1 MDKLLIRGGNRLQG
15 ELRASGAKN
24 SALKMFAAA
33 LLADGPVTISNV
45 PHLRDITTMIEL
57 LGSLGVEVVIDEKMN
72 VEIHANTIKR
82 FRAPYELVRTMRA
95 SFNVLGPMLAHYGQ
109 AEVSLP
115 GGCAIGP
122 RPVDQHLLGLKALGA
137 NIVMKEGYVHAS
149 VDGRLKGAHII
160 FDICTVGGTEHIM
173 MTATL
178 AEGQTILENCAR
190 EPEIVDLANCLNSMG
205 ADVQGAGTDT
215 ITINGV
221 ESLSGCHHRVI
232 ADRVETGTYLI
243 AAAATGGKVK
253 IRDANPEHL
262 EVLISKL
269 REAGAVISIG
279 DDWIELDMDGRRPQA
294 VSLVTAPYPAFPT
307 DLQAQI
313 IALNSVAKGTST
325 IKETIF
331 ENRFMHVHEMN
342 RMGAKIRLEG
352 NNTTAIVEGVEKL
365 AGAPVMANDL
375 RASVSLVIAGLI
387 AEGETIVDR
396 IYHIDR
402 GYEQVEEKLKNLGAD
417 IKRLAA
423 SPDART

>member
-1 MDKLLIRGGNRLQG
+1 MDKLLIRGGNRLEG

-33 LLADGPVTISNV
+33 LLADGPVAISNV

-57 LGSLGVEVVIDEKMN
+57 LGFLGVEVVINEKMD

-82 FRAPYELVRTMRA
+82 FRAPYELVKTMRA

-122 RPVDQHLLGLKALGA
+122 RPVDQHLLGLEALGA
-137 NIVMKEGYVHAS
+137 NIEMVEGYVNAS
-149 VDGRLKGAHII
+149 VDGRLQGAHII

-178 AEGQTILENCAR
+178 AEGQTVLENCAR
-190 EPEIVDLANCLNSMG
+190 EPEIVDLADCLNAMG
-205 ADVQGAGTDT
+205 ADVQGAGTDC

-243 AAAATGGKVK
+243 AAAATGGRVR
-253 IRDANPEHL
+253 IQNANPEHL

-269 REAGAVISIG
+269 REAGAKILIG
-279 DDWIELDMDGRRPQA
+279 DDWIELDMEGRRPKA

-313 IALNSVAKGTST
+313 IALNCVAEGTST

-365 AGAPVMANDL
+365 TGAPVMANDL

-387 AEGETIVDR
+387 AQGDTIVDR

-402 GYEQVEEKLKNLGAD
+402 GYEQVEEKLQNLGAD
-417 IKRLAA
+417 IKRLAT
-423 SPDART
+423 S

>member
-1 MDKLLIRGGNRLQG
+1 MDRLLIRGGNKLDG

-24 SALKMFAAA
+24 SALKMLAAA

-72 VEIHANTIKR
+72 VEIHANTIQR
-82 FRAPYELVRTMRA
+82 FTAPYDLVKTMRA

-122 RPVDQHLLGLKALGA
+122 RPVDQHLQGLKALGA
-137 NIVMKEGYVHAS
+137 KIEMEEGYVKAS
-149 VDGRLKGAHII
+149 VKGRLHGAHII

-178 AEGQTILENCAR
+178 AEGKTVLENCAR
-190 EPEIVDLANCLNSMG
+190 EPEIVDLADCLNAMG

-221 ESLSGCHHRVI
+221 ESLGGCHHRVI

-243 AAAATGGKVK
+243 AAAATGGRVKV
-253 IRDANPEHL
+253 RDANPEHL
-262 EVLISKL
+262 EVLIMKL
-269 REAGAVISIG
+269 REAGAEITFG
-279 DDWIELDMDGRRPQA
+279 EDWIELDMKGNRPRA

-313 IALNSVAKGTST
+313 IALNSIAEGTAT
-325 IKETIF
+325 VKETIF

-342 RMGAKIRLEG
+342 RMGANIRLEG
-352 NNTTAIVEGVEKL
+352 NNTVAIVEGVEKL
-365 AGAPVMANDL
+365 TGAPVMANDL
-375 RASVSLVIAGLI
+375 RASVSLVIAGLV

-417 IKRLAA
+417 IKRIA
-423 SPDART
+423 SA